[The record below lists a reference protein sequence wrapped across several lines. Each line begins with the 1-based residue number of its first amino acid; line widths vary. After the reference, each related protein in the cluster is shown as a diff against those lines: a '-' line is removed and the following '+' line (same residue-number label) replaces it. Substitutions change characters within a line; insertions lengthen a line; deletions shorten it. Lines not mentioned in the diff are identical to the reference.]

1 MPEQFAFDE
10 GRGHRAAVHGQEGL
24 VPPPAQPVDG
34 LGGELLARPALA
46 REQHARLRRGDA
58 RDQVVHALHLGRA
71 AHQAAEAAELAQ
83 LTTQALHLG
92 LEFARANH
100 AGEDALEAGP
110 VGRFAQVVERSFAQR
125 LDGGIH
131 RGVPGDDDDLAL
143 GGNRLVA
150 QQLEAVPVR
159 QAEVHEHDVG
169 VPLGEALAGVG
180 EAPGFADFEALALDE
195 DAEAVAESRIV
206 VDDHG
211 RETGRDPARRPH
223 SPGLGLHVPS
233 PFLGSVKQNRAPFDP
248 SLSPQMRPPWR
259 RTILAAIASPR
270 PVPSY

>member
-1 MPEQFAFDE
+1 MRVVATAPQFTARK
-10 GRGHRAAVHGQEGL
+10 GLSRRRLNRWMVSAASSL
-24 VPPPAQPVDG
+24 P
-34 LGGELLARPALA
+34 
-46 REQHARLRRGDA
+46 
-58 RDQVVHALHLGRA
+58 
-71 AHQAAEAAELAQ
+71 
-83 LTTQALHLG
+83 
-92 LEFARANH
+92 
-100 AGEDALEAGP
+100 
-110 VGRFAQVVERSFAQR
+110 
-125 LDGGIH
+125 
-131 RGVPGDDDDLAL
+131 
-143 GGNRLVA
+143 
-150 QQLEAVPVR
+150 
-159 QAEVHEHDVG
+159 
-169 VPLGEALAGVG
+169 VPLSPASSTLACVG
-180 EAPGFADFEALALDE
+180 ATRGFADFEALALDE